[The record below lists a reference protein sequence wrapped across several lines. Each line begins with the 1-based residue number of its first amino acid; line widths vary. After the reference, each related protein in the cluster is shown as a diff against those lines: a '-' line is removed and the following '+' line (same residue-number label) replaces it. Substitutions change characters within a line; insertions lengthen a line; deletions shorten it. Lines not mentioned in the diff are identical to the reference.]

1 MNASVS
7 SSIGVTSETTLQK
20 EQRLF
25 GELFSRLI
33 DAFLN
38 RIFDL
43 RPAKAARRMRYLLLL
58 FFVSGFLVSLQ
69 YYPLALWAKF
79 VQDIFL
85 YSLNP
90 VYATTY
96 VGNPFTNFLAFAV
109 QVFTDPRIFQYLPI
123 FLAPFFIAVQCAAL
137 YLADVFELEHISVA
151 RSFIWEVALSGSDET
166 IRITQGDISE
176 ANRESPN
183 YLIGGPGK
191 VIVDLDSVALF
202 EKPDGTPHIIGP
214 TGKEPTGRATLDGFE
229 RFRQAIDIRD
239 QYVDLRDQD
248 SRSQS
253 VKSRSRDGIPVSA
266 TDVRMMFSVYRG
278 ESPKSLAE
286 SPYSFSKEAIEQ
298 IIYKS
303 VSRVTPELANP
314 STYEFSWVNNMIGL
328 IRGQLS
334 GFMSERNL
342 SEYLASTGMPEFEKL
357 KQREETIVEDVQKLT
372 QSDQDLP
379 ASKEFILPPEFQS
392 RYKITNL
399 FNQFADEF
407 TKRSHNSGVEL
418 HWIGVGTWK
427 TPIELVPERHLDAW
441 KLSQE
446 NAKNESKFVMDKLQE
461 EAIIHK
467 YKTLIRAVPI
477 SVYDEILNSAKYT
490 KKSSKK
496 SEPKLPTVQASDKDK
511 ILSQEEIEE
520 SVQEIAL
527 VNLVKAISD
536 NAAMASTYELSDA
549 ENLAAMRTILQEYRK
564 QLLEAVEFMKAKNE
578 AVPQKIEDA
587 IKHIDNQTVH
597 WAGKR

>member
-1 MNASVS
+1 MTASVS
-7 SSIGVTSETTLQK
+7 SSSIGITSETTLQK

-25 GELFSRLI
+25 RELFSRLI

-43 RPAKAARRMRYLLLL
+43 RPAKAARRMRYLFLL
-58 FFVSGFLVSLQ
+58 FFVIGFLISLR

-79 VQDIFL
+79 VQDLFL

-90 VYATTY
+90 AYAATY
-96 VGNPFTNFLAFAV
+96 VGDPFTNFLAFII

-151 RSFIWEVALSGSDET
+151 RSFIWGVALSGSDET
-166 IRITQGDISE
+166 IRVTQGDISE
-176 ANRESPN
+176 AHRESPT

-191 VIVDLDSVALF
+191 VVVDLDSVALF
-202 EKPDGTPHIIGP
+202 EKPDGTLHIIGP
-214 TGKEPTGRATLDGFE
+214 TGKEVRGRATLDGFE

-248 SRSQS
+248 PKSQS

-278 ESPKSLAE
+278 AGAKPSVA
-286 SPYSFSKEAIEQ
+286 SPYPFSKEAIEQ

-334 GFMSERNL
+334 GFMNEHQL

-357 KQREETIVEDVQKLT
+357 KQREEKIVEDVQKLT
-372 QSDQDLP
+372 QSEEDVLS
-379 ASKEFILPPEFQS
+379 SKELRRPPEFQP
-392 RYKITNL
+392 RYKITSL

-407 TKRSHNSGVEL
+407 PKRAQNSGVEL

-427 TPIELVPERHLDAW
+427 TRIELIPEKHLEAW

-446 NAKNESKFVMDKLQE
+446 NAKKESKIVLDKVEE

-467 YKTLIRAVPI
+467 YQTLIRAVPI
-477 SVYDEILNSAKYT
+477 GVYDEILNSAKY
-490 KKSSKK
+490 SKK
-496 SEPKLPTVQASDKDK
+496 TTRKPEPRKPMIQEPDKDL
-511 ILSQEEIEE
+511 IFTEQELEEGAAGLARIIQLSRFFSE
-520 SVQEIAL
+520 SAGS
-527 VNLVKAISD
+527 A
-536 NAAMASTYELSDA
+536 YEFSEADYIYA
-549 ENLAAMRTILQEYRK
+549 VRTILLEYRK
-564 QLLEAVEFMKAKNE
+564 QLTEAVEFMKAKNE
-578 AVPQKIEDA
+578 AIPLNIEEA
-587 IKHIDNQTVH
+587 IKHIDNQMVH